1 MKHIIKKHKKV
12 WVNKNFIVSSVTGGL
27 LLIASLFI
35 NYFAGIYATKQASNS
50 VTDVFLTNIPTLNMD
65 FLIVEGAFI
74 FAFFILI
81 LMIYEPKGVPFI
93 LKSIAIFIVIR
104 AVFVSMTHIGPSPDR
119 AILND
124 NVIVSKFAV
133 GGELFF
139 SGHTGM
145 PFLLALAF
153 WHNKSLR
160 ITFLIA
166 TVIAAISVLFGHV
179 HYTIDVFSA
188 PFISYGIFHICKNV
202 FAKDYKLFISGRLT
216 K

>member
-153 WHNKSLR
+153 WHNKSGNYR
-160 ITFLIA
+160 NIAYAGGHRGRTAGLIGTSEA
-166 TVIAAISVLFGHV
+166 YQDSRFMDGCLGAIYS
-179 HYTIDVFSA
+179 DA
-188 PFISYGIFHICKNV
+188 PLAHR
-202 FAKDYKLFISGRLT
+202 A
-216 K
+216 